1 MVVIAPLV
9 AAAGIQTIGGLAGGL
24 FGQGAKNKQIEG
36 DWALQNY
43 VAQQNAANNI
53 MGLNA
58 SLGQG
63 MSNNRWSNVLGPDL
77 EQARQYTAAKQKF
90 DFLAPKENAL
100 NRENARWSTGAS
112 LDPSSREAG
121 FQALLNKN
129 REVGFD
135 KLVATDAMFG
145 PTGFSSRFT
154 KNA

>member
-1 MVVIAPLV
+1 MAYGFITS
-9 AAAGIQTIGGLAGGL
+9 AAIQGLTGLTEGL
-24 FGQGAKNKQIEG
+24 FGNASRERQAAADRAMQSF
-36 DWALQNY
+36 

-77 EQARQYTAAKQKF
+77 DQARQYTAAKQKF

-100 NRENARWSTGAS
+100 NRENARWSIGAS

-121 FQALLNKN
+121 FQALLNEN
-129 REVGFD
+129 RKVGFD
-135 KLVATDAMFG
+135 KLVASDAMFG

>member
-1 MVVIAPLV
+1 MIIDPLIGS
-9 AAAGIQTIGGLAGGL
+9 AAIQTVGGLAGGL

-63 MSNNRWSNVLGPDL
+63 LSNNLFSNVLGPDL
-77 EQARQYTAAKQKF
+77 EQARQFTAQKQKF
-90 DFLAPKENAL
+90 DFLAPKENAM
-100 NRENARWSTGAS
+100 NRENARWAIGAS
-112 LDPSSREAG
+112 LDPRAKEAG
-121 FQALLNKN
+121 FQTLLNQN
-129 REVGFD
+129 RKAGFD

-145 PTGFSSRFT
+145 PTGFSNRFT
-154 KNA
+154 RNA

>member
-1 MVVIAPLV
+1 MVVINPLIG
-9 AAAGIQTIGGLAGGL
+9 AASIEAFGGLAGGL
-24 FGQGAKNKQIEG
+24 FNQGAKNRQIEG
-36 DWALQNY
+36 DWNLQNY
-43 VAQQNAANNI
+43 LAQQGFENNR

-100 NRENARWSTGAS
+100 NRENARWSIGAS

-121 FQALLNKN
+121 FQALLNEN
-129 REVGFD
+129 RKANTAANIGMQG
-135 KLVATDAMFG
+135 LFG
-145 PTGFSSRFT
+145 KSSNYLFT
-154 KNA
+154 

>member
-9 AAAGIQTIGGLAGGL
+9 AAAGIEAAGGALAGFLGRS
-24 FGQGAKNKQIEG
+24 AKNAQMVG
-36 DWALQNY
+36 DWA
-43 VAQQNAANNI
+43 QQDWLAKQQFENNR

-63 MSNNRWSNVLGPDL
+63 INNNLFANVLGPDL
-77 EQARQYTAAKQKF
+77 DQARQFTAQKQKF
-90 DFLAPKENAL
+90 DFLAPKENAM
-100 NRENARWSTGAS
+100 NRENARWSIGAS

-121 FQALLNKN
+121 FQALLNEN
-129 REVGFD
+129 RKTGFD

>member
-9 AAAGIQTIGGLAGGL
+9 AAAGIEAAGGAFQGL
-24 FGQGAKNKQIEG
+24 FGRSAKNAQMVG
-36 DWALQNY
+36 DWA
-43 VAQQNAANNI
+43 QQDWLAKQQFENNR

-63 MSNNRWSNVLGPDL
+63 ISNNLFANVTGPDL
-77 EQARQYTAAKQKF
+77 DQARQFTAQKQKY
-90 DFLAPKENAL
+90 DFLAPKENAI
-100 NRENARWSTGAS
+100 NRENARWSIGAS
-112 LDPSSREAG
+112 LDPSAREAG
-121 FQALLNKN
+121 FQALLNEN
-129 REVGFD
+129 RKTGFD

>member
-1 MVVIAPLV
+1 MAYGLITS
-9 AAAGIQTIGGLAGGL
+9 AAIQGLSGLAGGL
-24 FGQGAKNKQIEG
+24 FGQGAKNAQMKG
-36 DWALQNY
+36 DWELQNY

-63 MSNNRWSNVLGPDL
+63 LSNNLFSNVLGPDL
-77 EQARQYTAAKQKF
+77 EQARQFTAQKQKF
-90 DFLAPKENAL
+90 DFLAPKENAM
-100 NRENARWSTGAS
+100 NRENARWSIGAS
-112 LDPSSREAG
+112 LDPSAKEAG

-145 PTGFSSRFT
+145 PTGFSNRFT
-154 KNA
+154 RNA

>member
-1 MVVIAPLV
+1 MIIGDRTG
-9 AAAGIQTIGGLAGGL
+9 AAGLGLIGGVVEGL
-24 FGQGAKNKQIEG
+24 LTRDSKNAQMAG
-36 DWALQNY
+36 DWALQNHIS
-43 VAQQNAANNI
+43 QQNAANNI

-77 EQARQYTAAKQKF
+77 DQARQFTAAKQKF

-100 NRENARWSTGAS
+100 NRENARWSIGAS

-121 FQALLNKN
+121 FQALLNEN
-129 REVGFD
+129 RKVGFD
-135 KLVATDAMFG
+135 KLVASDAMFG